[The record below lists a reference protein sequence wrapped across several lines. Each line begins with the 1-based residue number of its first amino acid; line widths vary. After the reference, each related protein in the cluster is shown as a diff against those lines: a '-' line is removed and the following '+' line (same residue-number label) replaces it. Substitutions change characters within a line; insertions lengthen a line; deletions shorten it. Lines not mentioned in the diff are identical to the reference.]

1 MRTKELQIFR
11 FQISIIKFFL
21 MHLFCR
27 EAKSV
32 TCLVASKFI
41 FFLVKQYCERGGE
54 QEESDSEWEF

>member
-1 MRTKELQIFR
+1 
-11 FQISIIKFFL
+11 

-41 FFLVKQYCERGGE
+41 FFIGRIRICFLVKQHCERGGE